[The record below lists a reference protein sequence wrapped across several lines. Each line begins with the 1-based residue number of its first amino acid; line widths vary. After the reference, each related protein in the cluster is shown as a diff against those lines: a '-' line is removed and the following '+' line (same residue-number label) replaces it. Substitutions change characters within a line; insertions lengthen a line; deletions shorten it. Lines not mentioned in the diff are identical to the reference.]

1 MGKQKKKENP
11 TTDDQHFQRL
21 LEEVP
26 EGSPLGSLTKW
37 DLREAF
43 GPIDQFTLIQIDPT
57 RKHPYSIVFT
67 ELFSDHSIPFNKL
80 FLYYHQN
87 WLAVNDPDGLKA
99 YNEQLLKCSNSF
111 QYKDEERLTI
121 AGAAESMEAV
131 HDRGATREHITTL
144 IRENDPDFF
153 SEKIST
159 EARDLFKRVERI
171 YSIKGRPAQRPK
183 KKNEEEKVKKRK

>member
-1 MGKQKKKENP
+1 MEKKKKKENP
-11 TTDDQHFQRL
+11 NTDDQHFQRL

-26 EGSPLGSLTKW
+26 KDSPLGSFSER
-37 DLREAF
+37 DLRGVF

-67 ELFSDHSIPFNKL
+67 ELFSDHSIPLIRL
-80 FLYYHQN
+80 FLYHHQN
-87 WLAVNDPDGLKA
+87 WLAVNDPDGLEA

-111 QYKDEERLTI
+111 QYKDKERLTI
-121 AGAAESMEAV
+121 AGAAEYMEAV
-131 HDRGATREHITTL
+131 YDRGATREHISNL
-144 IRENDPDFF
+144 IREDDPKFF
-153 SEKIST
+153 SKKIST

-183 KKNEEEKVKKRK
+183 KENEEEKVKKKK